1 MREIAVHPS
10 TLPPV
15 PPSADTQ
22 QRDVPIDGRRERGAR
37 NKAAVVQA
45 LLHLYESGEIQP
57 SAARIAEV
65 AGVSERSVFRY
76 FDDMEDLAAT
86 AIAIQWERV
95 HQFYEG
101 LDASGN
107 FEERLEAM
115 IDHRLRLFDK
125 TIGVGRASAVASARS
140 ATVTSAMNHRRA
152 ILREQAIAQFA
163 PEIEKNKNA
172 DTVSRI
178 IDYTLS
184 IENIEYLRTSVGLSR
199 PRTRETLATAIR
211 LALA

>member
-1 MREIAVHPS
+1 
-10 TLPPV
+10 V

-163 PEIEKNKNA
+163 PEITKNKNA
-172 DTVSRI
+172 DAVSRI

-211 LALA
+211 LAVA